1 MMKESS
7 DSQPLARFFSSTLS
21 APFSSVTQTSL
32 FEMAPISDCSE
43 LLGTASQLASFD
55 PEILVCIER
64 DLDTHALEKKRKRW
78 EHQRWIEEQSDALID
93 LPEPDVDGIKL
104 SAGRPRMHPLAVF
117 AFLLLRGWL
126 GGARDSRFELILRES
141 ISLQIFLHNLGQSM
155 PGASTIEENLNALG
169 NETRERIHK
178 AQLSLALTEGLDDFE
193 SLRIDSTHCAS
204 ASAYP
209 TDSGTLTKLV
219 CRLCSM
225 AGNLA
230 RIGLPAL
237 IESESSLIEALAEE
251 IRKLNYRIGTLTSSS
266 AIQTEKSERQQQQQT
281 GGHETATGG
290 DGLEGG
296 GAQTPEKQVVSPKKK
311 SAKTKLRRELYEE
324 LYGKSQSALGML
336 APIVNTIRELITAEA
351 DTSSPQAREQ
361 REQWQSIIE
370 TDVQAVL
377 AVIEQS
383 RRRVCEGKKP
393 SAKTKMPLSVS
404 DPSASFIEKGGWE
417 RVFGY
422 RPQCGFSAGGLVTVL
437 LVPEGN
443 QSDQSQLS
451 QAVNESIA
459 NTGVTPSVV
468 TVDDGYTGESEWIK
482 VQEVGVEVVS
492 FSGARGKALLGEE
505 RWDDQRYVQARRD
518 RNGAE
523 SGISVLKDK
532 VRFGQLSCVG
542 IEAVRREQL
551 EKVLAVNALK
561 LVALRKRKYE
571 KETSA
576 TWLEGLPGK
585 RGRKVA

>member
-1 MMKESS
+1 
-7 DSQPLARFFSSTLS
+7 
-21 APFSSVTQTSL
+21 
-32 FEMAPISDCSE
+32 
-43 LLGTASQLASFD
+43 
-55 PEILVCIER
+55 
-64 DLDTHALEKKRKRW
+64 
-78 EHQRWIEEQSDALID
+78 
-93 LPEPDVDGIKL
+93 
-104 SAGRPRMHPLAVF
+104 
-117 AFLLLRGWL
+117 
-126 GGARDSRFELILRES
+126 
-141 ISLQIFLHNLGQSM
+141 
-155 PGASTIEENLNALG
+155 
-169 NETRERIHK
+169 
-178 AQLSLALTEGLDDFE
+178 
-193 SLRIDSTHCAS
+193 
-204 ASAYP
+204 
-209 TDSGTLTKLV
+209 
-219 CRLCSM
+219 
-225 AGNLA
+225 
-230 RIGLPAL
+230 
-237 IESESSLIEALAEE
+237 
-251 IRKLNYRIGTLTSSS
+251 
-266 AIQTEKSERQQQQQT
+266 
-281 GGHETATGG
+281 
-290 DGLEGG
+290 LEGG